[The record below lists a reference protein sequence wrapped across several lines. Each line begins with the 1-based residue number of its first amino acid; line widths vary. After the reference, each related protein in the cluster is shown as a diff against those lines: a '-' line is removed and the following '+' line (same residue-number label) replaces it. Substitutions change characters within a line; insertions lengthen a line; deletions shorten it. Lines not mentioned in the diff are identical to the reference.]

1 MGSPV
6 ISQMPR
12 NQLTQ
17 TARSVTISSDQ
28 VGTPS
33 SLRRLPGF
41 DFRHLILYN
50 QRALLNIKQVCE

>member
-1 MGSPV
+1 MGIAV

-33 SLRRLPGF
+33 ASRLPGF